1 MGLYAAKT
9 VGSKKISVRRHPDIP
24 GDLDVVETLD
34 LGETIRV
41 DTDDIL
47 YDWTGRMYY
56 KVMTLNYNEGYIDAE
71 AVGFVGVGG
80 RNARKQHSYLN

>member
-1 MGLYAAKT
+1 MGLYAVKT

-24 GDLDVVETLD
+24 DDLDVVETLG
-34 LGETIRV
+34 LGEGIRV

-56 KVMTLNYNEGYIDAE
+56 KVMTLSYNEGYINAE

-80 RNARKQHSYLN
+80 RNARK

>member
-9 VGSKKISVRRHPDIP
+9 VGSKKIGVRRHPDIP
-24 GDLDVVETLD
+24 GDLDVVETLG
-34 LGETIRV
+34 LGEGIRV

-47 YDWTGRMYY
+47 FDWTGRMYY
-56 KVMTLNYNEGYIDAE
+56 KAMTLSYNEGYINAE

-80 RNARKQHSYLN
+80 RNARK

>member
-1 MGLYAAKT
+1 MGLYSAKT
-9 VGSKKISVRRHPDIP
+9 VGSKKISVRSHPDIP
-24 GDLDVVETLD
+24 GNLDVVETLG
-34 LGETIRV
+34 LGEGIRV

-56 KVMTLNYNEGYIDAE
+56 KVMTLSYNEGYINAE

-80 RNARKQHSYLN
+80 RNARK